1 MAIDGAF
8 LSQRFQRIG
17 DEHTELVRI
26 ACAMAEMDDREDR
39 LFRRLMIAEASNRIA
54 DLWQE
59 VAAHVADG
67 GAGVDA

>member
-1 MAIDGAF
+1 MGFDGEF

-17 DEHTELVRI
+17 EEHTELVRI
-26 ACAMAEMDDREDR
+26 ACAMAEIDDREDR

-59 VAAHVADG
+59 VAAHLANG

>member
-1 MAIDGAF
+1 MAIDGEF
-8 LSQRFQRIG
+8 LLSRFQRIG
-17 DEHTELVRI
+17 DEHAELVRI
-26 ACAMAEMDDREDR
+26 ACAMAEIDDREDR

-59 VAAHVADG
+59 VAAHVTDG

>member
-1 MAIDGAF
+1 MFDGEF

-17 DEHTELVRI
+17 EEHTELVRI
-26 ACAMAEMDDREDR
+26 ACAMAEIDDREER

-59 VAAHVADG
+59 VAAHVAEG
-67 GAGVDA
+67 GAGGDA